1 MHKTKEVRSACGT
14 NIHTPAE
21 FTQQEEKP
29 LKKNDLLLQ
38 VVKSNNFQKL
48 LSSRSNM
55 FVILVILRQNICQ
68 TPVSSGFE
76 DVYELRFIQFY

>member
-14 NIHTPAE
+14 DIHTPAE
-21 FTQQEEKP
+21 PAYQEDKQ

-48 LSSRSNM
+48 LTSRSEI
-55 FVILVILRQNICQ
+55 FLSATIFSSPEPKAHKVIL
-68 TPVSSGFE
+68 
-76 DVYELRFIQFY
+76 

>member
-14 NIHTPAE
+14 DIHTPAE
-21 FTQQEEKP
+21 PAYQEDKQ

-48 LSSRSNM
+48 LSSRSEIFKCNLLNM
-55 FVILVILRQNICQ
+55 HKICVA
-68 TPVSSGFE
+68 THFGHEEVSVVE
-76 DVYELRFIQFY
+76 D